1 MHVHGTAFGLA
12 SDAEGGIVDT
22 VAALLGHVGSET
34 DGVRHVQVG
43 PNPSKLADGRDHGVV
58 VLMDDES
65 VLEPYRAHPRH
76 PEAGALLRANVERGV
91 GIDTGPMYTSES
103 TATDR
108 PRVHITLFE
117 PDQTVGP
124 EVLEEVDTHLR
135 AAVDDCP
142 GVLGVYVGRNRT
154 RHSPPVSECVV
165 IVTDGD
171 QGFEEFQQHPQ
182 RARIAELMTAVVRQ
196 PIGLDLGQA
205 QTSAG

>member
-1 MHVHGTAFGLA
+1 
-12 SDAEGGIVDT
+12 
-22 VAALLGHVGSET
+22 
-34 DGVRHVQVG
+34 
-43 PNPSKLADGRDHGVV
+43 
-58 VLMDDES
+58 MDDES

-91 GIDTGPMYTSES
+91 GIDTGPMYTSVS